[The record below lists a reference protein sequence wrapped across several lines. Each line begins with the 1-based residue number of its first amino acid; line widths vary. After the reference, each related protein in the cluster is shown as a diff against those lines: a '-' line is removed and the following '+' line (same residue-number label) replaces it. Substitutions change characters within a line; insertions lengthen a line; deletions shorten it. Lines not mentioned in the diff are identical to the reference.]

1 MSCSIMST
9 HMYYFLSKEAVH
21 VCIFLSQEAV
31 TYFSRP
37 IKAVTCMCIQY
48 AFKALGCFC
57 HYFVM
62 LCEFGLLG
70 VWRVD

>member
-9 HMYYFLSKEAVH
+9 YTYYFLSIEAVH

-31 TYFSRP
+31 IYFSRP
-37 IKAVTCMCIQY
+37 IKAATCMCIQHT
-48 AFKALGCFC
+48 FKALGCLC
-57 HYFVM
+57 HFVM